1 MTHSTNQPTHAKHP
15 HRADPPKRLAKF
27 SFLWLL
33 IALVVTLL
41 LAPLMQDRLVGN
53 LLMHGCFTLVFLT
66 GLLANRERPWI
77 FRTAL
82 VLAVIGIPLGWTRL
96 FSGNIDLNLT
106 RLVVDIL
113 FFAFTAI
120 IILIAVIKDHT
131 ASWRS
136 ILGAISVYLLM
147 GLSWTLAYSALEIIE
162 HEPFRFV
169 ERQTTPA
176 ENGEAVYTVWPQ
188 MVYYSFVTMSTL
200 GFGDITPRTPLAQT
214 LTWMQAV
221 FGQLFLVVL
230 VARLVS
236 LLPQTNAD
244 RQDSS

>member
-1 MTHSTNQPTHAKHP
+1 MTHPTQAKSRQRTGPTN
-15 HRADPPKRLAKF
+15 RLAYF

-41 LAPLMQDRLVGN
+41 LAPLMQDRLAGN
-53 LLMHGCFTLVFLT
+53 LLMHGCFTLVFLS
-66 GLLANRERPWI
+66 GLLANRQRPWI

-96 FSGNIDLNLT
+96 LSGNIDLILT
-106 RLVVDIL
+106 RLIVDIL
-113 FFAFTAI
+113 FFVF
-120 IILIAVIKDHT
+120 IAVMILTSVFKDHL
-131 ASWRS
+131 ASQHS

-147 GLSWTLAYSALEIIE
+147 GLSWALAYSALEIIE
-162 HEPFRFV
+162 TEPFRFI

-176 ENGEAVYTVWPQ
+176 ENGEALYTDWPQ
-188 MVYYSFVTMSTL
+188 LVYYSFVTMSTL

-221 FGQLFLVVL
+221 FGQLYLVVL
-230 VARLVS
+230 IARLVS
-236 LLPQTNAD
+236 LLPPTDVHQH
-244 RQDSS
+244 DSS